1 MPGPLQRDIAAGG
14 VRLRV
19 IEHGTGSPVV
29 FLHGVF
35 FDHSTWAGVVRLLSR
50 RFRTVAPDLPGFG
63 ASEKP
68 TATRYSYSVSAFT
81 EAVADLYAG
90 LELGRSAVVG
100 HALGGA
106 VALTLAARHPEL
118 VSRLVLVDA
127 LCYPVA
133 GHLRRRVLISPLVGD
148 LLFKQLLGRTA
159 FCTVIQRYLVSP
171 RAPLPKERLDR
182 YYAAFNTPAARGSAL
197 AALRAT
203 TDTRPLIAQT
213 GKVQT
218 PTLVVW
224 GRRDRVYPA
233 GFGQRLSRE
242 IRGAGFEL
250 LDTGHAPQEEQPE
263 ALAEVIDNFL
273 HDGRPSNG

>member
-1 MPGPLQRDIAAGG
+1 MPGALQRDITASG

-19 IEHGTGSPVV
+19 VEHGSGSPVV

-35 FDHSTWAGVVRLLSR
+35 FDHATWDGVVRVLSR

-63 ASEKP
+63 ESEKP
-68 TATRYSYSVSAFT
+68 SVARYPYGVPAFT
-81 EAVADLYAG
+81 DAVADLYAALG
-90 LELGRSAVVG
+90 LGRSAVVG
-100 HALGGA
+100 HSLGGA

-127 LCYPVA
+127 LCYPVP

-148 LLFKQLLGRTA
+148 LFFKQLLGRTTFRA
-159 FCTVIQRYLVSP
+159 VLRRYSGSG
-171 RAPLPKERLDR
+171 RASLPSEHLER

-203 TDTRPLIAQT
+203 TDTRTIVAQT
-213 GKVQT
+213 SRVQA

-224 GRRDRVYPA
+224 GRRDRIYPA

-250 LDTGHAPQEEQPE
+250 LDAGHAPQEEQPG
-263 ALAEVIDNFL
+263 ALAEVIANFL
-273 HDGRPSNG
+273 YDGRP